1 VSEDKVFI
9 TLIDDNGDE
18 LDFELVISL
27 EIDGNEYKILVLE
40 DEIDLDEPEALIVRV
55 GYDEIGEEFYE
66 DIEDEDEFKRVKE
79 ALDELEFNEDD
90 ELN

>member
-55 GYDEIGEEFYE
+55 GYDEIGEEYYE
-66 DIEDEDEFKRVKE
+66 DIEDEDEFEKVME
-79 ALDELEFNEDD
+79 EINEILVEKDYM
-90 ELN
+90 N

>member
-1 VSEDKVFI
+1 MSEDKVFI

-55 GYDEIGEEFYE
+55 GYDEIGEEYYE
-66 DIEDEDEFKRVKE
+66 DIEDEDEFEKVME
-79 ALDELEFNEDD
+79 EINEILVEKDYM
-90 ELN
+90 N